1 MTNVNLKLFM
11 LRQKKCGEPVRDKFG
26 EIIYYEDK
34 MLAKA
39 NRINKQVV
47 SYGIHHKKFRG
58 GVNFGQL

>member
-11 LRQKKCGEPVRDKFG
+11 LRQEKYGEPVRDKFG
-26 EIIYYEDK
+26 EIIYYENK

-47 SYGIHHKKFRG
+47 SYGIGHKKFRDG
-58 GVNFGQL
+58 ENHG